1 VYGQSLE
8 VGSEQAG
15 AAQHI
20 GLGSQLL
27 LEAERIAKEHQY
39 QGLAV
44 ISAVGTRNYYAD
56 RGFELGALYMRKSLK

>member
-8 VGSEQAG
+8 LGAEQAG

-20 GLGSQLL
+20 GLGSRLL
-27 LEAERIAKEHQY
+27 LEAERVAKDRGCR
-39 QGLAV
+39 GLAV

-56 RGFELGALYMRKSLK
+56 RGFEPGSLYMRKPLQ